1 MVRVGKSAGG
11 GVAVRA
17 LEGGGVDVVVEVGW
31 WHQVGGVERLLVV
44 VVGVL
49 GVVEAGLVAQ
59 GGGRRGGAGLLVPAG
74 QGCFGCSLRI
84 SVLLANYHAVFPSY
98 FSLWSCYETQQTNTK
113 IKMSKTSRVSW
124 AMNSCSPAAWQV
136 EQIGILVRVRG
147 VVACSKNE
155 EF

>member
-44 VVGVL
+44 PVVVGVL

-59 GGGRRGGAGLLVPAG
+59 GGGRRGGARLLVPAG
-74 QGCFGCSLRI
+74 QGCSGCFLRI
-84 SVLLANYHAVFPSY
+84 NVLLANCPAVFLSY
-98 FSLWSCYETQQTNTK
+98 F
-113 IKMSKTSRVSW
+113 
-124 AMNSCSPAAWQV
+124 
-136 EQIGILVRVRG
+136 
-147 VVACSKNE
+147 
-155 EF
+155 

>member
-1 MVRVGKSAGG
+1 MVRVGKSPGG

-74 QGCFGCSLRI
+74 QGCFWMLFESKCFTSLLPCCV
-84 SVLLANYHAVFPSY
+84 SFMFFTLDLL
-98 FSLWSCYETQQTNTK
+98 
-113 IKMSKTSRVSW
+113 
-124 AMNSCSPAAWQV
+124 
-136 EQIGILVRVRG
+136 
-147 VVACSKNE
+147 
-155 EF
+155 

>member
-44 VVGVL
+44 VGVVVATMV

-59 GGGRRGGAGLLVPAG
+59 GGGRRGGAGLLVPGG
-74 QGCFGCSLRI
+74 QGCFGCI
-84 SVLLANYHAVFPSY
+84 FENKCF
-98 FSLWSCYETQQTNTK
+98 
-113 IKMSKTSRVSW
+113 TS
-124 AMNSCSPAAWQV
+124 
-136 EQIGILVRVRG
+136 
-147 VVACSKNE
+147 
-155 EF
+155 

>member
-1 MVRVGKSAGG
+1 MVRVGKGAGG

-59 GGGRRGGAGLLVPAG
+59 GGGRRGGAGLLIPAG
-74 QGCFGCSLRI
+74 QACFGCSLRV
-84 SVLLANYHAVFPSY
+84 SVLLASCPAVFLSY
-98 FSLWSCYETQQTNTK
+98 FHFGFV
-113 IKMSKTSRVSW
+113 M
-124 AMNSCSPAAWQV
+124 
-136 EQIGILVRVRG
+136 
-147 VVACSKNE
+147 KNR
-155 EF
+155 

>member
-1 MVRVGKSAGG
+1 MVRMGKSAGG

-74 QGCFGCSLRI
+74 QGCFGCSLRV
-84 SVLLANYHAVFPSY
+84 SVLLASCPAVFLSY
-98 FSLWSCYETQQTNTK
+98 FHFGFV
-113 IKMSKTSRVSW
+113 M
-124 AMNSCSPAAWQV
+124 
-136 EQIGILVRVRG
+136 
-147 VVACSKNE
+147 KNR
-155 EF
+155 

>member
-74 QGCFGCSLRI
+74 QGCFGCSLRV
-84 SVLLANYHAVFPSY
+84 SVLLASCPAVFLSY
-98 FSLWSCYETQQTNTK
+98 FHFRFVVK
-113 IKMSKTSRVSW
+113 
-124 AMNSCSPAAWQV
+124 NS
-136 EQIGILVRVRG
+136 
-147 VVACSKNE
+147 
-155 EF
+155 